1 MKMKIKNDFVTNS
14 SSASFVIPKSCL
26 TKKQIYM
33 IINHIELAAMVSESY
48 KGHLYLQAWTIE
60 NKKHLI
66 EGHTTMD
73 NFDMAWFLNS
83 IVQVDQEC
91 IHFGGSNY

>member
-1 MKMKIKNDFVTNS
+1 MKIKNDFVTNS

-33 IINHIELAAMVSESY
+33 IINHIELAAMVEESY
-48 KGHLYLQAWTIE
+48 KGKLFLDPWTIE

-66 EGHTTMD
+66 EGYTSMD
-73 NFDMAWFLNS
+73 NFDMVWFLTK
-83 IVQVDQEC
+83 IVQVDKEN